1 MMLTMD
7 NLLDREND
15 AIMMYCD
22 DLFNEWRTNY
32 SPNKAARQAR
42 QVQRCNH
49 QHRERFAKLERIAE
63 CQRIDNALQNGI
75 DPYEADLRTRMWAI
89 RIGC

>member
-1 MMLTMD
+1 MLTMD
-7 NLLDREND
+7 NLLDRENN

-22 DLFNEWRTNY
+22 DLFNEWRTRNI
-32 SPNKAARQAR
+32 PNKDVMNDMIKRR
-42 QVQRCNH
+42 
-49 QHRERFAKLERIAE
+49 RFARLERIAE
-63 CQRIDNALQNGI
+63 CQRIDNALANGV

>member
-15 AIMMYCD
+15 AIMTYCN
-22 DLFNEWRTNY
+22 DLLNDYRR
-32 SPNKAARQAR
+32 SIPNKAVMNDMIKRQ
-42 QVQRCNH
+42 
-49 QHRERFAKLERIAE
+49 RFAKLERVAE
-63 CQRIDNALQNGI
+63 CQRIDNALANGV

>member
-7 NLLDREND
+7 KMLDREND
-15 AIMMYCD
+15 AIMTYCE
-22 DLFNEWRTNY
+22 DLFNEWRTQY
-32 SPNKAARQAR
+32 SPNKAAQRQ
-42 QVQRCNH
+42 
-49 QHRERFAKLERIAE
+49 RFNRLERVAE
-63 CQRIDNALQNGI
+63 CQRIDNALANGV

>member
-1 MMLTMD
+1 MLTMT

-15 AIMMYCD
+15 AIMTYCN
-22 DLFNEWRTNY
+22 DLLNDYRR
-32 SPNKAARQAR
+32 SIPNKAVMNDMIKRQ
-42 QVQRCNH
+42 
-49 QHRERFAKLERIAE
+49 RFAKLERIAE
-63 CQRIDNALQNGI
+63 CQRIDNALQSGI

>member
-7 NLLDREND
+7 KMLDREND
-15 AIMMYCD
+15 AIMTYCD
-22 DLFNEWRTNY
+22 DLFNDYRRTI
-32 SPNKAARQAR
+32 PNKDVMNDMIKRR
-42 QVQRCNH
+42 
-49 QHRERFAKLERIAE
+49 RFAKLERIAE
-63 CQRIDNALQNGI
+63 CQRIDNALANGV

>member
-1 MMLTMD
+1 MT

-15 AIMMYCD
+15 AIMTYCD
-22 DLFNEWRTNY
+22 DLFNDYRRTI
-32 SPNKAARQAR
+32 PNKDVMNDMIKRR
-42 QVQRCNH
+42 
-49 QHRERFAKLERIAE
+49 RFAKLERVAE
-63 CQRIDNALQNGI
+63 CQRIDNALANGV

>member
-7 NLLDREND
+7 KMLDREND
-15 AIMMYCD
+15 AIMTYCN
-22 DLFNEWRTNY
+22 DLFNEWRINY

-42 QVQRCNH
+42 QLQRCNH
-49 QHRERFAKLERIAE
+49 LQRERFAKLERIAE

>member
-7 NLLDREND
+7 KMLDREND
-15 AIMMYCD
+15 AIMTYCD
-22 DLFNEWRTNY
+22 DLFNDYRRTI
-32 SPNKAARQAR
+32 PNKDVMNDMIKRR
-42 QVQRCNH
+42 
-49 QHRERFAKLERIAE
+49 RFARLERIAE
-63 CQRIDNALQNGI
+63 CQRIDNALAKSL

>member
-7 NLLDREND
+7 KMLDREND
-15 AIMMYCD
+15 AIMTYCN
-22 DLFNEWRTNY
+22 DLLNDYRR
-32 SPNKAARQAR
+32 SIPNKAVMNDMIKRQ
-42 QVQRCNH
+42 
-49 QHRERFAKLERIAE
+49 RFAKLERIAE

>member
-15 AIMMYCD
+15 AIMTYCT
-22 DLFNEWRTNY
+22 DLVRWNRDQGYTT
-32 SPNKAARQAR
+32 ARDRAR
-42 QVQRCNH
+42 YGR
-49 QHRERFAKLERIAE
+49 LEREAE
-63 CQRIDNALQNGI
+63 CQRIDNALQNGV
-75 DPYEADLRTRMWAI
+75 DPYEADLRMRMWAI

>member
-1 MMLTMD
+1 MLTMD

-15 AIMMYCD
+15 AIMQYCED
-22 DLFNEWRTNY
+22 MFNEWRTHY
-32 SPNKAARQAR
+32 SPNKTA
-42 QVQRCNH
+42 QR
-49 QHRERFAKLERIAE
+49 RRFARLERIAE
-63 CQRIDNALQNGI
+63 CQRIDNALANGV

>member
-15 AIMMYCD
+15 AIMTYCT
-22 DLFNEWRTNY
+22 DLVRWNRDQGYTT
-32 SPNKAARQAR
+32 ARDRAR
-42 QVQRCNH
+42 YGR
-49 QHRERFAKLERIAE
+49 LEREAE
-63 CQRIDNALQNGI
+63 CQRIDNALQNGV

>member
-15 AIMMYCD
+15 AIMTYCN
-22 DLFNEWRTNY
+22 DLFNDYRR
-32 SPNKAARQAR
+32 SIPNKAVMNDMIKRQ
-42 QVQRCNH
+42 
-49 QHRERFAKLERIAE
+49 RFAKLERVAE
-63 CQRIDNALQNGI
+63 CQRIDNALANGV
-75 DPYEADLRTRMWAI
+75 DPYEADLRMRMWAI

>member
-1 MMLTMD
+1 MLTMD

-15 AIMMYCD
+15 AIMTYCD
-22 DLFNEWRTNY
+22 DLFNDYRRTI
-32 SPNKAARQAR
+32 PNKDVMNDMIKRR
-42 QVQRCNH
+42 
-49 QHRERFAKLERIAE
+49 RFARLERIAE
-63 CQRIDNALQNGI
+63 CQRIDNALAKSL